1 MLQDKENI
9 IFVFYFVG
17 TFLVFLLVLAIAI
30 YVLVHQKKVNQF
42 KFKLQLEE
50 LKKQELQFLAIQEGE
65 EKERVRLAQ
74 ELHDGIGAAL
84 SGLKMN
90 IDWVLRNPNDA
101 SITDKLQFTHQG
113 LDNAVVELRE
123 ISHHLQPAFFGNKQ
137 LSAAIKEFAEQ
148 LNLKQNCVFEVYVE
162 DTLESMNANLKL
174 NCYRIVTELMQN
186 INKHAKATNASV
198 QVINNDNQIQ
208 MIIDDN
214 GIGFNVMQTSDG
226 IGLLNIK
233 NRVEVCKGKINIDSS
248 SSGTSIIIDLPF
260 K

>member
-1 MLQDKENI
+1 
-9 IFVFYFVG
+9 
-17 TFLVFLLVLAIAI
+17 
-30 YVLVHQKKVNQF
+30 
-42 KFKLQLEE
+42 
-50 LKKQELQFLAIQEGE
+50 
-65 EKERVRLAQ
+65 
-74 ELHDGIGAAL
+74 
-84 SGLKMN
+84 MN

-101 SITDKLQFTHQG
+101 SIIDKLQFTHQG

-186 INKHAKATNASV
+186 IIKHAKATNASV